1 MLYLGFGAVGI
12 LFGLAFYNLAIHH
25 IKMRSTYDDGGKLQ
39 LIQRK
44 PFAFAWMLSYM
55 VIFIIISF
63 VWYDNPAKV
72 NNPHETLDAWFLVKV
87 ILFSCLAFDVASID
101 VMIRRIPNATL
112 LGMLIIQVIDIVLKI
127 NLKVSPDTGA
137 KADPISIILTSLVG
151 MVVAFIV
158 FDVPARFKLS
168 VGMGD
173 VKYSAV
179 IGFMVGFYNYVEAM
193 AVMAGVLLVYYIY
206 LKVTSKGNMK
216 TPAPMAPFLSIGAF
230 VTFLVPIA
238 SDHIF

>member
-12 LFGLAFYNLAIHH
+12 LFGLAFYYLAIHH

-63 VWYDNPAKV
+63 VWYNDPGKWKS
-72 NNPHETLDAWFLVKV
+72 PQETLDTWFLMKV

-112 LGMLIIQVIDIVLKI
+112 LGMLIIQVIDIVIKI
-127 NLKVSPDTGA
+127 NLKVDPATGK
-137 KADPISIILTSLVG
+137 KADPVNIILTSLIG

-193 AVMAGVLLVYYIY
+193 AVMAVVLLIYYVY
-206 LKVTSKGNMK
+206 LRATSKGNLK
-216 TPAPMAPFLSIGAF
+216 TPAPMAPFLSIGAY
-230 VTFLVPIA
+230 VTFLAPMA
-238 SDHIF
+238 AEHIF

>member
-1 MLYLGFGAVGI
+1 MRYLGFGAIGI
-12 LFGLAFYNLAIHH
+12 LFGLAFYYLAIHH
-25 IKMRSTYDDGGKLQ
+25 IKMRSTYDTEGKLQ
-39 LIQRK
+39 LIKRK
-44 PFAFAWMLSYM
+44 PFAFAWMISYM
-55 VIFIIISF
+55 VMFVFISL
-63 VWYDNPAKV
+63 VWFDPAKW
-72 NNPHETLDAWFLVKV
+72 NSPHETLDVWYFVKV

-112 LGMLIIQVIDIVLKI
+112 LGMILIQITDIVMKI
-127 NLKVSPDTGA
+127 NFKVDAETGM
-137 KADPISIILTSLVG
+137 KADPINIVLISLIG

-179 IGFMVGFYNYVEAM
+179 IGFMVGFYNYTEAM
-193 AVMAGVLLVYYIY
+193 AVMAAVLLVYYLY
-206 LKVTSKGNMK
+206 LKITSSGNLK

-230 VTFLVPIA
+230 VTMLLPIA
-238 SDHIF
+238 PQHLF

>member
-1 MLYLGFGAVGI
+1 MLYLGFGVVGI

-25 IKMRSTYDDGGKLQ
+25 IKMRSTYDDGGKLR
-39 LIQRK
+39 LIRRR
-44 PFAFAWMLSYM
+44 PFAFVWMISYM
-55 VIFIIISF
+55 VIFMIISF
-63 VWYDNPAKV
+63 VWYNDPAKW
-72 NNPHETLDAWFLVKV
+72 NNPHETLDTWFLFKV

-101 VMIRRIPNATL
+101 VMIRRIPNAAL
-112 LGMLIIQVIDIVLKI
+112 LGMMIIQITDIVLKI
-127 NLKVSPDTGA
+127 NLKVDPATGA
-137 KADPISIILTSLVG
+137 KSDPVSIILTSLIG

-179 IGFMVGFYNYVEAM
+179 IGFMVGFFNYVEAM
-193 AVMAGVLLVYYIY
+193 AVMAVVLLIYYIY
-206 LKVTSKGNMK
+206 LKITSKGNMK

-230 VTFLVPIA
+230 VTFLVPMA
-238 SDHIF
+238 AEHIF

>member
-12 LFGLAFYNLAIHH
+12 LFGLAFYYLAIHH

-44 PFAFAWMLSYM
+44 PFAFVWMLSYM

-63 VWYDNPAKV
+63 VWYDNPAKWGASY
-72 NNPHETLDAWFLVKV
+72 ETLDVWYLIKV
-87 ILFSCLAFDVASID
+87 VLFSCLAFDVASID

-112 LGMLIIQVIDIVLKI
+112 LGMLVIQVIDIILKI
-127 NLKVSPDTGA
+127 NLKIDPETGN
-137 KADPISIILTSLVG
+137 KMDPISIVLISLIG

-179 IGFMVGFYNYVEAM
+179 IGFMVGFFNYVEAM
-193 AVMAGVLLVYYIY
+193 AVMAIVLLVYYFY

-230 VTFLVPIA
+230 VTFLFPYV
-238 SDHIF
+238 SDHLY